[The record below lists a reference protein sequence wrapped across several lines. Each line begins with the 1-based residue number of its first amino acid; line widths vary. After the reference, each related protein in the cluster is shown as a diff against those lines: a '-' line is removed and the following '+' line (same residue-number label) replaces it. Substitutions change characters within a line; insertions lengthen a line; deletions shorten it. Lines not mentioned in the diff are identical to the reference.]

1 LERGLKALLYKIG
14 AILFAY
20 GPWGILLL
28 SVIDSVGIPLP
39 AAMDVLLIGLAAESV
54 KAPHH
59 AYFAA
64 LMAVAGSV
72 GGNVAL
78 FMAARRGARW
88 LQKSEPPPGKRQRF
102 REWFARYGLLTVFVP
117 AVTPAPPL
125 PLKVFVIS
133 AGALRTPFYRFLVV
147 VTLARAIRFFGEA
160 WLGLVLGKDAQGFLT
175 RHGWALTGTAA
186 GLTIALYL
194 IVWLCESRRQPAL

>member
-1 LERGLKALLYKIG
+1 MKVLLYKIG
-14 AILFAY
+14 AVLFAY

-39 AAMDVLLIGLAAESV
+39 AAMDVLLITLAAGSV

-64 LMAVAGSV
+64 TMAVMGSV

-78 FMAARRGARW
+78 FLAARRGARW
-88 LQKSEPPPGKRQRF
+88 LQRSEPPPGKRQRF
-102 REWFARYGLLTVFVP
+102 REWFSRYGLLTVFVP

-133 AGALRTPFYRFLVV
+133 AGALRTPFHRFLLVM
-147 VTLARAIRFFGEA
+147 TLARSIRFFGEA
-160 WLGLVLGKDAQGFLT
+160 YLGLVLGKDAQGFLS
-175 RHGWALTGTAA
+175 RHLWALTGLAA

-194 IVWLCESRRQPAL
+194 LIWLRESRRQPAL